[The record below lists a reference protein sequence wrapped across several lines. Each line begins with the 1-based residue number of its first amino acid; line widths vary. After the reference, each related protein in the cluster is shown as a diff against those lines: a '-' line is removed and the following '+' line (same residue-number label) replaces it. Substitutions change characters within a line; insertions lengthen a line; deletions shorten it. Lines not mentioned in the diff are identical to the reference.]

1 MKLIITESKLKKFIK
16 NRFGLD
22 FTGSIEEVTSAY
34 RLLNDFDECFSYV
47 YINRKLNQYGPMY
60 RINVDDYFKIL
71 YQESPDGNDLIVINN
86 CYKPTEHEVMDL
98 LGIDVLGITLKKFI
112 EIYL

>member
-1 MKLIITESKLKKFIK
+1 MKVMITESRLKKLINDK
-16 NRFGLD
+16 LGLD
-22 FTGSIEEVTSAY
+22 YTGDVEEVTSAY
-34 RLLNDFDECFSYV
+34 NLLNDFDECFSYV

-60 RINVDDYFKIL
+60 LITVNDYFKIL
-71 YQESPDGNDLIVINN
+71 YQERPDDTDFIVMNN
-86 CYKPTEHEVMDL
+86 CETPTEHEAMDI